1 MAKSY
6 ILVVDDDETIR
17 VLVESIL
24 QKEGFETVAA
34 ENGKDCLNILKS
46 APPTAII
53 LDWEMPEIDGLEVL
67 KTIKADEK
75 TKSIPVMMLT
85 SKNNIADVSEC
96 LEAGANDY
104 SAKPFDHNGFIMRV
118 RKLLAG

>member
-6 ILVVDDDETIR
+6 ILVVDDDETMR
-17 VLVESIL
+17 MLVESVL
-24 QKEGFETVAA
+24 QKEGFETTAV
-34 ENGKDCLNILKS
+34 ENGKECLNMVKV

-53 LDWEMPEIDGLEVL
+53 LDWEMPEMSGFDVL
-67 KTIKADEK
+67 KALKSDEK
-75 TKSIPVMMLT
+75 TKSIPIMMLT
-85 SKNNIADVSEC
+85 SKNNIMDVSKC

-118 RKLLAG
+118 RKMLG